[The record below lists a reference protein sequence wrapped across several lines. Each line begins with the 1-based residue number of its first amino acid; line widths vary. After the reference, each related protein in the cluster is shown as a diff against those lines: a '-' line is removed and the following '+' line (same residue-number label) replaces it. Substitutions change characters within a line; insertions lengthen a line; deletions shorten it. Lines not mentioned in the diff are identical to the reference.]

1 MVMCVIAVLAPG
13 QGAQSPGML
22 APWLELPGASEL
34 MAEFSD
40 VAGLDLLRL
49 GTTAEAD
56 EIKDT
61 AVTQPLI
68 VALGLLAAP
77 HLGLDDTGAGASVI
91 AGHSVGEL
99 TAAAVARALTP
110 RAAVGFAAHRGAE
123 MAAACALAPTGMS
136 ALLGG
141 DPDEVAAAI
150 EAAGLTPANRN
161 GAGQIVAAGA
171 LDDLAKLA
179 AEPPAGVRVR
189 PLTVAGAFHTSY
201 MAPAETALRD
211 YAATLD
217 VVDPHHLLLSNADG
231 TAVTDGPQL
240 RQRLAAQVTLPVR
253 WDLCLRTLRDLGV
266 TAAIE
271 LPPAGTLTGIAKREL
286 LDVDLLALKTPDDL
300 PAARRLISSRPQHG
314 HGEHTPDFQVV
325 VAPTKGVFTPAD
337 VAEGTRLTRGTL
349 LGTVRT
355 NRQEHSIVA
364 SSAGVL
370 VEWLRHA
377 GDIVAAGLPIA
388 RLSSATEER

>member
-1 MVMCVIAVLAPG
+1 
-13 QGAQSPGML
+13 ML
-22 APWLELPGASEL
+22 TPWLELPGASDLIGEL
-34 MAEFSD
+34 GEIAK
-40 VAGLDLLRL
+40 LDLLRL

-68 VALGLLAAP
+68 VALGVLAAP
-77 HLGLDDTGAGASVI
+77 HLGLDDASAGASVI

-99 TAAAVARALTP
+99 TAAAVATALTP
-110 RAAVGFAAHRGAE
+110 RAAVGFAARRGAE
-123 MAAACALAPTGMS
+123 MAAACAITPTGMS

-150 EAAGLTPANRN
+150 EAVGLTPANRN

-179 AEPPAGVRVR
+179 AEPPAGARVR
-189 PLTVAGAFHTSY
+189 PLPVAGAFHTRY
-201 MAPAETALRD
+201 MAPAEAALHE

-217 VVDPHHLLLSNADG
+217 IADPHHILLSNSDG
-231 TAVTDGPQL
+231 ASVTTGAEL
-240 RQRLAAQVTLPVR
+240 IERLVAQVTRPVR

-266 TAAIE
+266 SAAIE

-286 LDVDLLALKTPDDL
+286 AGVELLALKTPADL
-300 PAARRLISSRPQHG
+300 EAARKLVTSRPQHG
-314 HGEHTPDFQVV
+314 QGEHTPDFQVV
-325 VAPTKGVFTPAD
+325 VAPAKGVFTRAD
-337 VAEGTRLTRGTL
+337 IAEGAPVKKAAV

-355 NRQEHSIVA
+355 NRDEHSITA
-364 SSAGVL
+364 AAAGVL
-370 VEWLRHA
+370 VEWLRHD
-377 GDIVAAGLPIA
+377 GDIVAAGLPLA
-388 RLSSATEER
+388 RLNSGSEQQ

>member
-1 MVMCVIAVLAPG
+1 VIAVLAPG
-13 QGAQSPGML
+13 QGAQTHGML
-22 APWLELPGASEL
+22 APWLELPGAFELIGELSE
-34 MAEFSD
+34 

-49 GTTAEAD
+49 GTTAGAD

-68 VALGLLAAP
+68 VALGLLAVP
-77 HLGLDDTGAGASVI
+77 HLGVDDTSAGASVI

-99 TAAAVARALTP
+99 TAAAVAGALTP
-110 RAAVGFAAHRGAE
+110 RAAVGFAARRGAA
-123 MAAACALAPTGMS
+123 MAAACALEPTGMS

-141 DPDEVAAAI
+141 DPDDVAAVI

-171 LDDLAKLA
+171 LSDLAKLA
-179 AEPPAGVRVR
+179 AEPPPGVRVR
-189 PLTVAGAFHTSY
+189 PLPVAGAFHTTY
-201 MAPAETALRD
+201 MTPAETVLRD

-217 VVDPHHLLLSNADG
+217 ITDPHHLLLSNADG
-231 TAVTDGPQL
+231 TAVDDGGAL
-240 RQRLAAQVTLPVR
+240 RDRLVAQVTLPVR

-266 TAAIE
+266 SAAVE

-286 LDVDLLALKTPDDL
+286 PGIELLALKTPADL
-300 PAARRLISSRPQHG
+300 DAARRLISSQPQHG
-314 HGEHTPDFQVV
+314 QGEHTLDFRVV
-325 VAPTKGVFTPAD
+325 VAPAKGVFTPAA
-337 VAEGTRLTRGTL
+337 VEEGTQLTRGAL

-355 NRQEHSIVA
+355 NREEHSIVA
-364 SSAGVL
+364 GSAGVL
-370 VEWLRHA
+370 VEWLRRD

-388 RLSSATEER
+388 RLSSGTEAP